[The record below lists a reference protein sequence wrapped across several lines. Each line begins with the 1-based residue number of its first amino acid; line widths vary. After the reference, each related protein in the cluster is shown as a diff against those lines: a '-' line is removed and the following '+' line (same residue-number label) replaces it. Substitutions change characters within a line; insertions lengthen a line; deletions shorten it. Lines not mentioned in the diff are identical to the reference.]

1 MSRSPG
7 PLLIGYGIFLAI
19 AGIVGYAATH
29 ATSTSA
35 LLNGGVF
42 GTLMIIMGVVMR
54 MGRMWTYPA
63 AMSAAVIFTITFAWR
78 GALQWYAVV
87 GGEDERLPVAILL
100 SVMFIVSGIVSTIL
114 VRGYRH

>member
-7 PLLIGYGIFLAI
+7 PLLIGYGMFLVV

-35 LLNGGVF
+35 LLNGGIF
-42 GTLMIIMGVVMR
+42 GALMIVMGVVMR

-63 AMSAAVIFTITFAWR
+63 AMSASVIFTITFAWR
-78 GALQWYAVV
+78 GALQWHTVI
-87 GGEDERLPVAILL
+87 GGESERLPVAMLL
-100 SVMFIVSGIVSTIL
+100 TVMFIVSGIVSSIL